1 MPDGVAVDKPVEP
14 MSKAKINIVFATVV
28 LGMLMAAL
36 DQTIVSAALPSIV
49 ADLGSAGHMAWV
61 VTAYLL
67 AEAVATVL
75 AGKLG
80 DLFGRKLLFQISG
93 IIFIAGSALAGVA
106 GGMVMLIVA
115 RGIQG
120 VGAGGLMVTS
130 MALIADTIPLRER
143 GKYQGA
149 LGAVFGVTTVVG
161 PTLGGLFTDHAS
173 WRWCFYVNV
182 PIAIIMV
189 VMAARTLPRLRAV
202 TRPVIDY
209 LGIGLIA
216 LGVSSLILGL
226 EFGGNEYPW
235 GSWQII
241 GLFVLAAVLIT
252 GFVLVENRAK
262 APMLPMRLFGSRVF
276 TVSSVLSF
284 IVGFAMLGSMTYLP
298 AYLQYVDGAT
308 ATISGVRTLPLVVG
322 LFITSIFSGQV
333 VGKTGQY
340 RYFPIVG
347 MAVMAIGLALMSTM
361 GRSTSIWLESLYMLI
376 LGAGLGLSMQVLTI
390 VVQNT
395 VPYADLGTATSGV
408 TFFRTLGSAFGTAVF
423 GTLYNNESKPA
434 LAGALQQVPGV
445 SPEVVAN
452 PKLLREL
459 PLEQSA
465 PIIDAYANSI
475 DHVFRWVVPVALAG
489 FVVAWL
495 LPQVR
500 LRDSAR
506 HGAADVGEG
515 FSVPDSDDRVVQLER
530 AVATT
535 VRKARA
541 EKPLIPELIAASGS
555 TLTPDKAWA
564 LGQVYL
570 YGKEGVPATVYAIA
584 YRHRLPVEVL
594 SPVFRQAA
602 DAGLLRG
609 DGGTLA
615 LTEAGNAEV
624 DKLRVGWR
632 RWLGDR
638 LDDWNSEDPADRA
651 LLDEALSK
659 IAAKLLDQ
667 GADSGEVSKV

>member
-1 MPDGVAVDKPVEP
+1 MSDGVAVDEPVEP
-14 MSKAKINIVFATVV
+14 MSKAKINIIFATVV

-93 IIFIAGSALAGVA
+93 IIFIAGSALAGVSN
-106 GGMVMLIVA
+106 GMVVLIVA
-115 RGIQG
+115 RAIQG

-189 VMAARTLPRLRAV
+189 VMAARTLPHLRAV
-202 TRPVIDY
+202 ARPVIDY
-209 LGIGLIA
+209 LGIGLVA

-241 GLFVLAAVLIT
+241 GLFVLAVVLLT

-262 APMLPMRLFGSRVF
+262 EPMLPMRLFRSRVF

-322 LFITSIFSGQV
+322 LFITSVFSGQV

-347 MAVMAIGLALMSTM
+347 MAVMAVGLGLMSTM
-361 GRSTSIWLESLYMLI
+361 GHDTSVWLESLYMLI
-376 LGAGLGLSMQVLTI
+376 LGSGLGLSMQVLTI

-423 GTLYNNESKPA
+423 GTLYTNQSKTALENA
-434 LAGALQQVPGV
+434 LAQTPGV

-459 PLEQSA
+459 PYEQAA
-465 PIIDAYANSI
+465 PIIDAYALSI
-475 DHVFRWVVPVALAG
+475 DHVFRWVVPVALVG
-489 FVVAWL
+489 FVVAWF

-506 HGAADVGEG
+506 HGAGDVGEG
-515 FSVPDSDDRVVQLER
+515 FSVPDSHDRVVQLER

-541 EKPLIPELIAASGS
+541 EKPIIPELIAASGS
-555 TLTPDKAWA
+555 TLSPDAAWA

-570 YGKEGVPATVYAIA
+570 YAKEGMPATVHAIS
-584 YRHRLPVEVL
+584 YRYRLPVEVL

-602 DAGLLRG
+602 DAGLLHD
-609 DGGTLA
+609 DGGVLS
-615 LTEAGNAEV
+615 LTADGDAEV
-624 DKLRVGWR
+624 DKLRAGWR

-638 LDDWNSEDPADRA
+638 LDDWNSEDPVDRA

>member
-1 MPDGVAVDKPVEP
+1 MPDGVAVDEPVAP
-14 MSKAKINIVFATVV
+14 MSKAKINIIFATIV

-80 DLFGRKLLFQISG
+80 DLFGRKLLFQVSG
-93 IIFIAGSALAGVA
+93 LIFIAGSALAGLA
-106 GGMVMLIVA
+106 PGMGVLIVA

-149 LGAVFGVTTVVG
+149 LGAVFGITTVVG

-182 PIAIIMV
+182 PLAILMIA
-189 VMAARTLPRLRAV
+189 MAARTLPRLRSVA
-202 TRPVIDY
+202 RPVIDY
-209 LGIGLIA
+209 LGIGLVA
-216 LGVSSLILGL
+216 LGVSALILGL

-241 GLFVLAAVLIT
+241 GLFVLAAALLI
-252 GFVLVENRAK
+252 GFVLVENRAV
-262 APMLPMRLFGSRVF
+262 APMLPMRLFRSRVF

-308 ATISGVRTLPLVVG
+308 ATVSGVRTLPLVVG

-333 VGKTGQY
+333 VGRTGRY

-347 MAVMAIGLALMSTM
+347 MAVMALGLALMSTM
-361 GRSTSIWLESLYMLI
+361 GRATSVWLESLYMLI

-423 GTLYNNESKPA
+423 GTLYNNQSGPA
-434 LAGALQQVPGV
+434 LAEALRASPGV
-445 SPEVVAN
+445 PPEAAAN
-452 PKLLREL
+452 PQVLREL
-459 PLEQSA
+459 PIERAA

-475 DHVFRWVVPVALAG
+475 DYVFRWVIPVALLG
-489 FVVAWL
+489 FVVAWF

-506 HGAADVGEG
+506 HGAGDIGEG
-515 FSVPDSDDRVVQLER
+515 FSMPDSDDRVVQLER
-530 AVATT
+530 AVAAT

-541 EKPLIPELIAASGS
+541 QKPIIPELISAAGS
-555 TLTPDKAWA
+555 RLGPDTAWA
-564 LGQVYL
+564 LAQVYL
-570 YGKEGVPATVYAIA
+570 YGKQGQPATVYAIA
-584 YRHRLPVEVL
+584 FRHRLPVEVL
-594 SPVFRQAA
+594 SPVFRRAV
-602 DAGLLRG
+602 DDGLLR
-609 DGGTLA
+609 DDTGTLT
-615 LTEAGNAEV
+615 LTERGDTEV
-624 DKLRVGWR
+624 ELLRTGWR

-638 LDDWNSEDPADRA
+638 LDDWNYQDPADRA
-651 LLDEALSK
+651 LLDEALSN
-659 IAAKLLDQ
+659 IAGKLLEQ
-667 GADSGEVSKV
+667 GADAEPVKV

>member
-1 MPDGVAVDKPVEP
+1 
-14 MSKAKINIVFATVV
+14 MSRTKINVIFATVV

-67 AEAVATVL
+67 AEAVATAL

-80 DLFGRKLLFQISG
+80 DLFGRKLLFQISA

-106 GGMVMLIVA
+106 NGMAVLVVA

-182 PIAIIMV
+182 PLAIIMV
-189 VMAARTLPRLRAV
+189 LMAARTLPRLKAV
-202 TRPVIDY
+202 SRPVVDY

-216 LGVSSLILGL
+216 LGVSALILAL
-226 EFGGNEYPW
+226 EFGGDEFGW
-235 GSWQII
+235 LSWQII
-241 GLFVLAAVLIT
+241 GLFALAAVLIVW
-252 GFVLVENRAK
+252 FVKVENRAVD
-262 APMLPMRLFGSRVF
+262 PMLPMRLFRSRVF
-276 TVSSVLSF
+276 TVCSVLSF

-298 AYLQYVDGAT
+298 AYLQYVDGAS
-308 ATISGVRTLPLVVG
+308 ATESGIRTLPLVVG
-322 LFITSIFSGQV
+322 LFVTSIFSGQV
-333 VGKTGQY
+333 VGRTGQY
-340 RYFPIVG
+340 RYFPVVG
-347 MAVMAIGLALMSTM
+347 MAVMAVGLWLMSTM
-361 GRSTSIWLESLYMLI
+361 GHDTSAWLESLYMLI

-423 GTLYNNESKPA
+423 GTLYSNQSQSA
-434 LAGALQQVPGV
+434 LAEAMREAPGV
-445 SPEVVAN
+445 PPAAVAD
-452 PKLLREL
+452 PKALREL
-459 PLEQSA
+459 PIELTR

-475 DHVFRWVVPVALAG
+475 DYVFRWVVPVALIG
-489 FVVAWL
+489 FVVAWF

-515 FSVPDSDDRVVQLER
+515 FSVPDSPDRIVQLER
-530 AVATT
+530 SVAGT
-535 VRKARA
+535 VRRARA
-541 EKPLIPELIAASGS
+541 KGPIMPQIIAASDS
-555 TLTPDKAWA
+555 TLSPDAAWA
-564 LGQVYL
+564 LAQTYL
-570 YGKEGVPATVYAIA
+570 LGKQDHPVSVHSIA
-584 YRHRLPVEVL
+584 FRHKVPVEIL
-594 SPVFRQAA
+594 LPVFRQAVEA
-602 DAGLLRG
+602 DLVHDDAG
-609 DGGTLA
+609 TLT
-615 LTEAGNAEV
+615 LTESGTVEV
-624 DKLRVGWR
+624 DKLRTGWR

-638 LDDWNSEDPADRA
+638 LDDWNTDDPADRA
-651 LLDEALSK
+651 LLDQALTN

-667 GADSGEVSKV
+667 DTDLTVNA

>member
-1 MPDGVAVDKPVEP
+1 MSDGVAVDEPVEP
-14 MSKAKINIVFATVV
+14 MSKTKINLIFTTVV

-93 IIFIAGSALAGVA
+93 VIFIAGSALAGMA
-106 GGMVMLIVA
+106 PGMGVLILA

-149 LGAVFGVTTVVG
+149 LGAVFGITTVIG

-182 PIAIIMV
+182 PLAIIMV
-189 VMAARTLPRLRAV
+189 AMAARTLPHLRAV
-202 TRPVIDY
+202 ARPVIDY
-209 LGIGLIA
+209 LGIGLVA
-216 LGVSSLILGL
+216 LGVSALILGL

-235 GSWQII
+235 ASWQII
-241 GLFVLAAVLIT
+241 GLFVLAAVLLT
-252 GFVLVENRAK
+252 AFVMVEKRAV
-262 APMLPMRLFGSRVF
+262 APMLPMRLFNSRVF

-322 LFITSIFSGQV
+322 LFVASVFSGQV
-333 VGKTGQY
+333 VGRTGQY

-347 MAVMAIGLALMSTM
+347 MAVMVLGLWFMSTM
-361 GRSTSIWLESLYMLI
+361 GRQTSVWLESLYMLI

-423 GTLYNNESKPA
+423 GTLYNNHSKTA
-434 LAGALQQVPGV
+434 LAEAIQQTPGLT
-445 SPEVVAN
+445 PEVIAN

-459 PLEQSA
+459 PLEQTA
-465 PIIDAYANSI
+465 PIIDAYADSI
-475 DHVFRWVVPVALAG
+475 DYVFRWVVPVAVLG
-489 FVVAWL
+489 FVVAWF

-506 HGAADVGEG
+506 HGAGDIGEG

-530 AVATT
+530 AVAAT

-541 EKPLIPELIAASGS
+541 QKPIIPELIAAAGS
-555 TLTPDKAWA
+555 SLEPDTAWA

-570 YGKEGVPATVYAIA
+570 YDKQGLSPRVHGIA
-584 YRHRLPVEVL
+584 FRHRLPVEVL
-594 SPVFRQAA
+594 SPVFRQAV
-602 DAGLLRG
+602 DDGLLLD

-615 LTEAGNAEV
+615 LTEQGTREV
-624 DKLRVGWR
+624 DRLRAGWR

-638 LDDWNSEDPADRA
+638 LDDWNYQDPADRA
-651 LLDEALSK
+651 LLDEALSN
-659 IAAKLLDQ
+659 IAGKLLDQ
-667 GADSGEVSKV
+667 GADSAEVAKV

>member
-1 MPDGVAVDKPVEP
+1 MADGVAVDEPVEP

-80 DLFGRKLLFQISG
+80 DLFGRKLLFQVSG
-93 IIFIAGSALAGVA
+93 VIFIAGSALAGLA
-106 GGMVMLIVA
+106 PGMAVLILA

-120 VGAGGLMVTS
+120 IGAGGLMVTS

-149 LGAVFGVTTVVG
+149 LGAVFGITTVVG

-182 PIAIIMV
+182 PLAIIMV
-189 VMAARTLPRLRAV
+189 AMAARTLPHLRAV
-202 TRPVIDY
+202 ARPVIDY
-209 LGIGLIA
+209 LGIGLVA
-216 LGVSSLILGL
+216 LGVSALILGL

-241 GLFVLAAVLIT
+241 GLFLLAIVLLVA
-252 GFVLVENRAK
+252 FVAVENRAVE
-262 APMLPMRLFGSRVF
+262 PMLPMRLFRSRVF

-308 ATISGVRTLPLVVG
+308 ATVSGVRTLPLVVG
-322 LFITSIFSGQV
+322 LFITSVFSGQV
-333 VGKTGQY
+333 VGRTGQY
-340 RYFPIVG
+340 RYFPVVG
-347 MAVMAIGLALMSTM
+347 MAVMAVGLALMSTM
-361 GRSTSIWLESLYMLI
+361 GRETSVWLESLYMLI

-423 GTLYNNESKPA
+423 GTLYTNQITSA
-434 LAGALQQVPGV
+434 LAEALRQTPGIT
-445 SPEVVAN
+445 PAAAAN
-452 PKLLREL
+452 PKMLREL
-459 PLEQSA
+459 PLELSA
-465 PIIDAYANSI
+465 PVIDAYANSI
-475 DHVFRWVVPVALAG
+475 NYVFRWVVPVALLG
-489 FVVAWL
+489 FAVAWF

-506 HGAADVGEG
+506 HGAGDIGEG

-530 AVATT
+530 AVAAT

-541 EKPLIPELIAASGS
+541 EKPILPELIAAAGS
-555 TLTPDKAWA
+555 SLGPDAAWA

-570 YGKEGVPATVYAIA
+570 YDKRGLPAKIHGIA
-584 YRHRLPVEVL
+584 FRHRLPVEVL
-594 SPVFRQAA
+594 SPVFRQAVDDGLLA
-602 DAGLLRG
+602 DDAG
-609 DGGTLA
+609 TLT
-615 LTEAGNAEV
+615 LTELGHREI
-624 DKLRVGWR
+624 DQLRAGWR

-638 LDDWNSEDPADRA
+638 LDDWNYQDPADRA
-651 LLDEALSK
+651 LLDEALSN
-659 IAAKLLDQ
+659 IAGKLLEQ
-667 GADSGEVSKV
+667 GADSVEVAKV

>member
-1 MPDGVAVDKPVEP
+1 MPEGVAVADPVEP
-14 MSKAKINIVFATVV
+14 MSRAKINVIFATVV

-67 AEAVATVL
+67 AEAVATAL

-80 DLFGRKLLFQISG
+80 DLFGRKLLFQISA

-106 GGMVMLIVA
+106 GGMAVLVIA

-182 PIAIIMV
+182 PIAIVMV
-189 VMAARTLPRLRAV
+189 LMAARTLPRLKAV
-202 TRPVIDY
+202 QRPVVDY

-216 LGVSSLILGL
+216 LGVSSLILAL
-226 EFGGNEYPW
+226 EFGGNEFAW
-235 GSWQII
+235 LSWQII
-241 GLFVLAAVLIT
+241 GLFALAAVLIYW
-252 GFVLVENRAK
+252 FVAVEKRASD
-262 APMLPMRLFGSRVF
+262 PMLPMRLFHSRVF

-298 AYLQYVDGAT
+298 AYLQYVDGAS
-308 ATISGVRTLPLVVG
+308 ATESGVRTLPLVVG
-322 LFITSIFSGQV
+322 LFVTSVFSGQV
-333 VGKTGQY
+333 VGRTGQY

-347 MAVMAIGLALMSTM
+347 MAVMAIGLGLMSTM
-361 GRSTSIWLESLYMLI
+361 GRDTSAWLESLYMLI
-376 LGAGLGLSMQVLTI
+376 LGSGLGLSMQVLTI

-423 GTLYNNESKPA
+423 GTLYSNQSQSA
-434 LAGALQQVPGV
+434 LAEAMREAPGV
-445 SPEVVAN
+445 PPNAVAD
-452 PKLLREL
+452 PKALREL
-459 PLEQSA
+459 PLAQA
-465 PIIDAYANSI
+465 RPIIDAYADSI
-475 DHVFRWVVPVALAG
+475 DYVFRWVVPVALIG
-489 FVVAWL
+489 FVVAWF

-515 FSVPDSDDRVVQLER
+515 FSVPDSHDRLVQLER
-530 AVATT
+530 SVAAT
-535 VRKARA
+535 VRRARA
-541 EKPLIPELIAASGS
+541 KGPIMPEIVAASGS
-555 TLTPDKAWA
+555 TLAPDTAWA
-564 LGQVYL
+564 LAQIYL
-570 YGKEGVPATVYAIA
+570 ADKQGHPAAVHAIA
-584 YRHRLPVEVL
+584 YRHRVPVEIL
-594 SPVFRQAA
+594 LPVFRGAV
-602 DAGLLRG
+602 DDGLLTA
-609 DGGTLA
+609 DGGTLT
-615 LTEAGNAEV
+615 LTESGTAEV
-624 DKLRVGWR
+624 DELRAGWR

-638 LDDWNSEDPADRA
+638 LDDWNSDDPTDRA
-651 LLDEALSK
+651 LLDQALTN

-667 GADSGEVSKV
+667 GADDNLTVKT

>member
-1 MPDGVAVDKPVEP
+1 
-14 MSKAKINIVFATVV
+14 MSKAKINIVFTTVV

-93 IIFIAGSALAGVA
+93 VIFIAGSALAGMA
-106 GGMVMLIVA
+106 PGMGVLILA

-120 VGAGGLMVTS
+120 IGAGGLMVTS

-149 LGAVFGVTTVVG
+149 LGAVFGITTVVG

-182 PIAIIMV
+182 PLAIVMV
-189 VMAARTLPRLRAV
+189 VMAARTLPHLRAV
-202 TRPVIDY
+202 ARPVIDY
-209 LGIGLIA
+209 LGIGLVA
-216 LGVSSLILGL
+216 LGVSSLILAL

-241 GLFVLAAVLIT
+241 GLFLLAIVLLTA
-252 GFVLVENRAK
+252 FVSVENRAV
-262 APMLPMRLFGSRVF
+262 APMLPMRLFRSRVF

-284 IVGFAMLGSMTYLP
+284 IVGFAMLGSMT
-298 AYLQYVDGAT
+298 YLQYVDGAT

-333 VGKTGQY
+333 VGRTGQY

-347 MAVMAIGLALMSTM
+347 MAVMAVGLWLMSTM
-361 GRSTSIWLESLYMLI
+361 GRETSIWLESLFMLI

-423 GTLYNNESKPA
+423 GTLYNNQSRIE
-434 LAGALQQVPGV
+434 LAEAMQNSPGI
-445 SPEVVAN
+445 SPEAVAD
-452 PKLLREL
+452 PKVLREL
-459 PLEQSA
+459 PREQTA
-465 PIIDAYANSI
+465 AIVDAYADSI
-475 DHVFRWVVPVALAG
+475 DYVFRWVVPVALIG
-489 FVVAWL
+489 FVVAWF

-506 HGAADVGEG
+506 HGASDIGEG
-515 FSVPDSDDRVVQLER
+515 FSIPDSHDRVVQLER
-530 AVATT
+530 AVAAT

-541 EKPLIPELIAASGS
+541 EQPIIPELIAAAGS
-555 TLTPDKAWA
+555 SLGPDEAWA

-570 YGKEGVPATVYAIA
+570 YDKQGLPPTVHGIS

-594 SPVFRQAA
+594 APVFRKAV
-602 DAGLLRG
+602 DDGLLVDDVGRM
-609 DGGTLA
+609 A
-615 LTEAGNAEV
+615 LTEQGGAEV
-624 DKLRVGWR
+624 DRLRAGWR

-638 LDDWNSEDPADRA
+638 LDDWNYQDPADRK
-651 LLDEALSK
+651 LLDEALSN

-667 GADSGEVSKV
+667 GADSAEVGKV